1 MSRRRSLALALLLA
15 ALPACDG
22 ALAAPGSRAFGDRDA
37 GGKSG
42 REKAVPEKPA
52 PKPPSLDDLFARL
65 KTTDDAA
72 EGKGIAKL
80 IEQRLDRSGSATV
93 DLLTGR
99 ARQAMVSHDFAL
111 AAELMDRATALEPRW
126 AEGWNRRATVF
137 WLLSDKGE
145 AVADLQRALVLEP
158 RHFEAWAALGK
169 IYQSMDDDTRARAAY
184 RRALAIH
191 PTMDSVKEAVDRLA
205 PSVDGRDL

>member
-1 MSRRRSLALALLLA
+1 MTRRSPLALALLLTV
-15 ALPACDG
+15 LPACG
-22 ALAAPGSRAFGDRDA
+22 VALAAPNGRAAGDRDA
-37 GGKSG
+37 PGK
-42 REKAVPEKPA
+42 AAPEKTA

-65 KTTDDAA
+65 KATEDVA
-72 EGKGIAKL
+72 EAKGIAKL

-93 DLLTGR
+93 DLLTSR
-99 ARQAMVSHDFAL
+99 ARQAMVSRDFAL

-158 RHFEAWAALGK
+158 RHFEAWSALGK
-169 IYQSMDDDTRARAAY
+169 IYQSMDDDARALAAY
-184 RRALAIH
+184 RRALAIY